1 MLALVY
7 GETIV
12 RLVGVGAW
20 CDLPDGRRVSPAMD
34 GWQSDDGYRLVE
46 IAPAEPVPAGKIAV
60 ASAATVEMVNG
71 RPQWVDVLIDEP
83 LRYPNPDAAKSALA
97 AWAEA
102 ATASITG
109 PVPADEKIAWATKEA
124 AARAILAGNAAPE
137 QIAMIATEGNFTGE
151 AVGELCGKIVA
162 RADLFRAVVAAVS
175 GIRRKASRRIDESA
189 PAEYVDILIDAR
201 IEAQQAAA
209 ALGLTLPG

>member
-34 GWQSDDGYRLVE
+34 GWQSDDGYQLVE
-46 IAPAEPVPAGKIAV
+46 IAPAEPVPAGKVAV
-60 ASAATVEMVNG
+60 ASAATVEMING
-71 RPQWVDVLIDEP
+71 RPKWVDVLVDAP
-83 LRYPNPDAAKSALA
+83 LKYPNADAAKAALT

-102 ATASITG
+102 ATAAITG
-109 PVPADEKIAWATKEA
+109 PVPADEKIAWPAKEA
-124 AARAILAGNAAPE
+124 AARAILAGEASADQVTLVGTEAA
-137 QIAMIATEGNFTGE
+137 ITGE
-151 AVGELCGKIVA
+151 AVAELCGKIVA

-175 GIRRKASRRIDESA
+175 GIRRKASRLIDESQ
-189 PAEYVDILIDAR
+189 PAEFPEILIDAR
-201 IEAQQAAA
+201 IAAQQAAA
-209 ALGLTLPG
+209 ALGLMLPG